1 MSPSFVNILVS
12 WSANASS
19 FCSVVV
25 CFVTL
30 LCSSVVVSVGHTDL
44 FLGLMTLLSFRQTSL
59 CPSESSTSL
68 QYFVQLFCRVC
79 RVYCLIVLSSQL

>member
-1 MSPSFVNILVS
+1 MSPSFVNVLVS

-30 LCSSVVVSVGHTDL
+30 LCSSVVVSVGYTDV
-44 FLGLMTLLSFRQTSL
+44 FLGLMTLRSFHQASL
-59 CPSESSTSL
+59 CPSESSISL
-68 QYFVQLFCRVC
+68 QCFVQLFCRVS
-79 RVYCLIVLSSQL
+79 RVYCLIVLSSLL